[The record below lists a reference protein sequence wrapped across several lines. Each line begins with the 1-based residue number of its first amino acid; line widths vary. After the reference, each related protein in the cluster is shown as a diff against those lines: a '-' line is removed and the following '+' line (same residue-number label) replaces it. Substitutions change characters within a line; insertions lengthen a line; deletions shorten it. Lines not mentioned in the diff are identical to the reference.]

1 MMTRKKILNQ
11 LDNATAAT
19 SQDLIKAYQK
29 EAKKILADAERL
41 YLKLEAGGQL
51 SVAELYRQ
59 DRYYQLLADINKKLQ
74 KLGSKEIVIL
84 NSGMNALYH
93 ASISSVNPL
102 SLVDEKQVEQVI
114 NEVWCA
120 DGKRWSDRVWTHKAE
135 LQQTLADSLMECVIQ
150 GASHQKMIEELQ
162 HRFDVSRH
170 QSETIARTELSRVQ
184 NKAAAQGY
192 IDAGFDRYEFITAL
206 DGRTCGHCEE
216 LNGQIFYFSEAKEG
230 VNFPPMHPNCRS
242 NIVAYRGR

>member
-102 SLVDEKQVEQVI
+102 SLVDEKQV
-114 NEVWCA
+114 
-120 DGKRWSDRVWTHKAE
+120 
-135 LQQTLADSLMECVIQ
+135 
-150 GASHQKMIEELQ
+150 
-162 HRFDVSRH
+162 
-170 QSETIARTELSRVQ
+170 
-184 NKAAAQGY
+184 
-192 IDAGFDRYEFITAL
+192 
-206 DGRTCGHCEE
+206 
-216 LNGQIFYFSEAKEG
+216 
-230 VNFPPMHPNCRS
+230 
-242 NIVAYRGR
+242 